1 MRIHP
6 NKEIKMFVKKTGRFF
21 AVTSMIVCCCC
32 TATVFI
38 SYIKRSNIRMLC
50 LGPFFLAAA
59 IVLYIALKRC
69 EKKFTKKRVR
79 LIFAFFCLI
88 LLALQILFVRYL
100 HYNYEMVDPKI
111 TGEFAKRFVMGE
123 DLGSIKESYR
133 IYAAKY
139 PNAWGM
145 IYLQIPFFALW
156 KLFTGGVSIYAG
168 QTFNV
173 ILIQLSVIM
182 TFLTGERI
190 FKLNSQRLFCG
201 IISALMPVMLLYT
214 PFFHS
219 DTAGMIFVSCT
230 LYFLTLAVKEK
241 SKTKSVV
248 YALIASLFIALGNT
262 VKGSIAVMLISVM
275 IFFVLKMGVK
285 RGAILS
291 LAAVMLFI
299 GMSKAAY
306 YGGLAMG
313 ISDEK
318 MVDRYRF
325 PVTHWIMMSLNSE
338 YKTHVDEDVDFT
350 MSFDTYDAKKQANIR
365 EIKARLENI
374 STPYEACKM
383 AYHKVARTWDSGGFS
398 YGKYLS
404 RSDPSGGLRE
414 VLHSRLLGSYVDG
427 YHSAMLIAMA
437 FGAVYAAGKRRH
449 SALFFS
455 IVTLTGVIL
464 FFLIWE
470 NPPRY
475 IVTFIPVIMLL
486 CTAGTR
492 FITAIISRLCKRV
505 SASK

>member
-1 MRIHP
+1 
-6 NKEIKMFVKKTGRFF
+6 MFVKKTDRFF

-69 EKKFTKKRVR
+69 EKKLTKKRVR

-190 FKLNSQRLFCG
+190 FKLNSQRLF
-201 IISALMPVMLLYT
+201 A
-214 PFFHS
+214 
-219 DTAGMIFVSCT
+219 
-230 LYFLTLAVKEK
+230 
-241 SKTKSVV
+241 
-248 YALIASLFIALGNT
+248 
-262 VKGSIAVMLISVM
+262 
-275 IFFVLKMGVK
+275 
-285 RGAILS
+285 
-291 LAAVMLFI
+291 
-299 GMSKAAY
+299 
-306 YGGLAMG
+306 
-313 ISDEK
+313 
-318 MVDRYRF
+318 
-325 PVTHWIMMSLNSE
+325 
-338 YKTHVDEDVDFT
+338 
-350 MSFDTYDAKKQANIR
+350 
-365 EIKARLENI
+365 
-374 STPYEACKM
+374 
-383 AYHKVARTWDSGGFS
+383 
-398 YGKYLS
+398 
-404 RSDPSGGLRE
+404 
-414 VLHSRLLGSYVDG
+414 
-427 YHSAMLIAMA
+427 
-437 FGAVYAAGKRRH
+437 
-449 SALFFS
+449 ALFRH
-455 IVTLTGVIL
+455 LC
-464 FFLIWE
+464 
-470 NPPRY
+470 
-475 IVTFIPVIMLL
+475 LL
-486 CTAGTR
+486 CCFIRR
-492 FITAIISRLCKRV
+492 FFILTQQA
-505 SASK
+505 

>member
-6 NKEIKMFVKKTGRFF
+6 NKELKMFVKKTGRFF

-38 SYIKRSNIRMLC
+38 SYIKRSNIQMLC
-50 LGPFFLAAA
+50 LGTFFLAAA
-59 IVLYIALKRC
+59 IVLYITLKRC
-69 EKKFTKKRVR
+69 EKKLTKKRVR

-100 HYNYEMVDPKI
+100 YYNYEMVDPKI

-156 KLFTGGVSIYAG
+156 KLFTGGVSVYAG

-262 VKGSIAVMLISVM
+262 VKGSIAVMLISAM

-299 GMSKAAY
+299 GVSKAAY

-365 EIKARLENI
+365 EIKARLKNI

-404 RSDPSGGLRE
+404 RSDPTGGLRE
-414 VLHSRLLGSYVDG
+414 VLNSSLLGSYVDG

>member
-6 NKEIKMFVKKTGRFF
+6 NKEIKMFVKKTGRIF

-69 EKKFTKKRVR
+69 EKKLTKKRVR

-100 HYNYEMVDPKI
+100 YYNYEMVDPKI

-182 TFLTGERI
+182 TFLAGERI

-219 DTAGMIFVSCT
+219 DTCL
-230 LYFLTLAVKEK
+230 LYT
-241 SKTKSVV
+241 SD
-248 YALIASLFIALGNT
+248 
-262 VKGSIAVMLISVM
+262 
-275 IFFVLKMGVK
+275 
-285 RGAILS
+285 
-291 LAAVMLFI
+291 AA
-299 GMSKAAY
+299 
-306 YGGLAMG
+306 
-313 ISDEK
+313 D
-318 MVDRYRF
+318 D
-325 PVTHWIMMSLNSE
+325 
-338 YKTHVDEDVDFT
+338 
-350 MSFDTYDAKKQANIR
+350 
-365 EIKARLENI
+365 
-374 STPYEACKM
+374 
-383 AYHKVARTWDSGGFS
+383 
-398 YGKYLS
+398 
-404 RSDPSGGLRE
+404 
-414 VLHSRLLGSYVDG
+414 
-427 YHSAMLIAMA
+427 
-437 FGAVYAAGKRRH
+437 
-449 SALFFS
+449 
-455 IVTLTGVIL
+455 
-464 FFLIWE
+464 
-470 NPPRY
+470 
-475 IVTFIPVIMLL
+475 
-486 CTAGTR
+486 
-492 FITAIISRLCKRV
+492 
-505 SASK
+505 

>member
-69 EKKFTKKRVR
+69 EKKLTKKRVR

-100 HYNYEMVDPKI
+100 YYNYEMVDPKI

-241 SKTKSVV
+241 RKTKSVV
-248 YALIASLFIALGNT
+248 YALIASLFIALG
-262 VKGSIAVMLISVM
+262 
-275 IFFVLKMGVK
+275 
-285 RGAILS
+285 
-291 LAAVMLFI
+291 
-299 GMSKAAY
+299 
-306 YGGLAMG
+306 
-313 ISDEK
+313 
-318 MVDRYRF
+318 
-325 PVTHWIMMSLNSE
+325 
-338 YKTHVDEDVDFT
+338 
-350 MSFDTYDAKKQANIR
+350 
-365 EIKARLENI
+365 NI

-414 VLHSRLLGSYVDG
+414 VLNSRLLGSYVDG